1 MGMMS
6 KTVQKEEKKPGK
18 RRSQAEKVGR
28 RKFIIKKLHQH
39 EELLKRIDR
48 RTRMLASGLRGFL
61 MLGEDYVSMVACK
74 DEIDSTILNLL
85 LEAHHTGKRT
95 GEIAAELGI
104 DHRGVSQRIYAM
116 NKRMEDE
123 MEEPIIT
130 KQASRWRLIKKLRRD
145 FAAARPDITKEKVEI
160 ERMR

>member
-6 KTVQKEEKKPGK
+6 KTVQKEEKKPRK

-48 RTRMLASGLRGFL
+48 RTRMLADGLRGFL

-74 DEIDSTILNLL
+74 DDIDFAILNLL
-85 LEAHHTGKRT
+85 LEARHVGKRT

-104 DHRGVSQRIYAM
+104 DHRVISRRIYAM
-116 NKRMEDE
+116 NKRME
-123 MEEPIIT
+123 EETEEVIVT
-130 KQASRWRLIKKLRRD
+130 KHKGKWRLIKRQRRD
-145 FAAARPDITKEKVEI
+145 FAAIGGESKEVDE
-160 ERMR
+160 